1 MSDIAALNQTV
12 YSLIATVNTV
22 NTNLAAYQREVDT
35 MYLLISGA
43 LVVFMQAGFA
53 MIEAGTVKSVNV
65 RNVLFK
71 NIADACL
78 GGLVFWLLGYGFA
91 YGGND
96 DSAFIGDSSS
106 GGEYSFAFRV
116 DIDNTVKSD
125 QGYAWIT
132 FFFQYAFAAAATTIV
147 SGAVAG
153 RTKLTA
159 YLAYSVLITGFIYP
173 VVVHWVWDGEGWI
186 SAFNNDTFEGGM
198 IDFAGSGVVH
208 MVGGIAALVGAI
220 AVGPRTGRFDA
231 DASLMLFNSHS
242 APLQVLGTF
251 ILFVGWFG
259 FNCGSTLGVAG
270 YGADLARAAV
280 TTTLCAVSGGL
291 STAALCK
298 FVDDK
303 WDLGQMCNGILAG
316 LVSIT
321 AGCSVVESWASILIG
336 FIGGAIY
343 FAASRTLVK
352 LQIDDPLDAFAVH
365 GACGA
370 WGCIAVGLFCSS
382 DYTYN
387 TKGHDGLFYGGGT
400 LLGVQILGVLTETC
414 WVAGTSSILFFTL
427 SMLGLLRVSEEEED
441 RGLDLSEHEGPAYMI
456 ERTTGGP
463 PKKKNSTNKNCT
475 VAPSNGA
482 V

>member
-1 MSDIAALNQTV
+1 MSNLTV
-12 YSLIATVNTV
+12 ASLAMELAT
-22 NTNLAAYQREVDT
+22 YKKEVDS
-35 MYLLISGA
+35 MYLLICGA

-53 MIEAGTVKSVNV
+53 MLEAGTVKSVNV

-71 NIADACL
+71 NLADACV
-78 GGLVFWLLGYGFA
+78 GGLIFWLLGFGFA
-91 YGGND
+91 YGGSD
-96 DSAFIGDSSS
+96 DSSFIGDSSS
-106 GGEYSFAFRV
+106 GGKNSFAFRV
-116 DIDNTVKSD
+116 DAEYDNEYERAKI
-125 QGYAWIT
+125 GYAWIT

-153 RTKLTA
+153 RTKLVA

-173 VVVHWVWDGEGWI
+173 VVVHWVWDSNGWI
-186 SAFNNDTFEGGM
+186 SAFNPDTYKGGM

-298 FVDDK
+298 FVNDK

-321 AGCSVVESWASILIG
+321 AGCSVVESWASIAIG
-336 FIGGAIY
+336 IIGGAIY
-343 FAASRTLVK
+343 FGFCRILLSLH
-352 LQIDDPLDAFAVH
+352 IDDPLNAFAVH

-370 WGCIAVGLFCSS
+370 WGCIAVGLFCTS

-387 TKGHDGLFYGGGT
+387 MKGHEGLFYGGGT
-400 LLGVQILGVLTETC
+400 LLGVQILGVLTEFC
-414 WVAGTSSILFFTL
+414 WVGATSCILFFTL
-427 SMLGLLRVSEEEED
+427 SLTGLLRVSEEEED
-441 RGLDLSEHEGPAYMI
+441 RGLDVTEHEGPAYRI
-456 ERTTGGP
+456 EKNEGGP
-463 PKKKNSTNKNCT
+463 PKKKSTNRTNRNCT
-475 VAPSNGA
+475 IEFSKV
-482 V
+482 

>member
-1 MSDIAALNQTV
+1 MSNPTV
-12 YSLIATVNTV
+12 ASLAMELAT
-22 NTNLAAYQREVDT
+22 YKKEVDS
-35 MYLLISGA
+35 MYLLICGA

-53 MIEAGTVKSVNV
+53 MLEAGTVKSVNV

-71 NIADACL
+71 NLADACL
-78 GGLVFWLLGYGFA
+78 GGIVFWLLGYGFA
-91 YGGND
+91 YGGSD
-96 DSAFIGDSSS
+96 DSSFIGDSSS
-106 GGEYSFAFRV
+106 GGKNSFAFRV
-116 DIDNTVKSD
+116 DAEYDSEYERVNI
-125 QGYAWIT
+125 GYAWIT

-186 SAFNNDTFEGGM
+186 SAFSADTFKGGM

-220 AVGPRTGRFDA
+220 AVGPRKGRFESD
-231 DASLMLFNSHS
+231 SSGQMFNAHS

-270 YGADLARAAV
+270 YSHAMARAAV
-280 TTTLCAVSGGL
+280 TTTLCAVAGGL
-291 STAALCK
+291 TTTILGK
-298 FVDDK
+298 IIDGK
-303 WDLGQMCNGILAG
+303 WDLGMMCNGILAG

-336 FIGGAIY
+336 IIGGLVC
-343 FAASRTLVK
+343 FGASRALVYLK
-352 LQIDDPLDAFAVH
+352 IDDPLDAFPVH

-370 WGCIAVGLFCSS
+370 WGCIAVGLFCTS

-387 TKGHDGLFYGGGT
+387 TKGYEGLFYGGGE
-400 LLGVQILGVLTETC
+400 LLGVQLVGILCEMLWVGGTTVL
-414 WVAGTSSILFFTL
+414 LFFSL
-427 SMLGLLRVSEEEED
+427 SQFGLLRVSEEEEEQ
-441 RGLDLSEHEGPAYMI
+441 GLDISEHEGPAYVI
-456 ERTTGGP
+456 ATTYGGP
-463 PKKKNSTNKNCT
+463 PMKVVSKAAVT
-475 VAPSNGA
+475 PSA

>member
-1 MSDIAALNQTV
+1 
-12 YSLIATVNTV
+12 
-22 NTNLAAYQREVDT
+22 
-35 MYLLISGA
+35 
-43 LVVFMQAGFA
+43 
-53 MIEAGTVKSVNV
+53 
-65 RNVLFK
+65 
-71 NIADACL
+71 
-78 GGLVFWLLGYGFA
+78 
-91 YGGND
+91 
-96 DSAFIGDSSS
+96 
-106 GGEYSFAFRV
+106 
-116 DIDNTVKSD
+116 
-125 QGYAWIT
+125 
-132 FFFQYAFAAAATTIV
+132 
-147 SGAVAG
+147 
-153 RTKLTA
+153 
-159 YLAYSVLITGFIYP
+159 
-173 VVVHWVWDGEGWI
+173 
-186 SAFNNDTFEGGM
+186 
-198 IDFAGSGVVH
+198 

-231 DASLMLFNSHS
+231 GASSMLFNSHS

-259 FNCGSTLGVAG
+259 FNCGSTLGVNG

-280 TTTLCAVSGGL
+280 TTTLSAVSGGL
-291 STAALCK
+291 STAAIAK
-298 FVDDK
+298 VVDDK

-387 TKGHDGLFYGGGT
+387 LEGHEGLFYGGGT
-400 LLGVQILGVLTETC
+400 LLGVQILGVLTEVC

-427 SMLGLLRVSEEEED
+427 SMLGHLRVSEEEED

-463 PKKKNSTNKNCT
+463 PKKKNPTNKNCT